1 VSAADVP
8 FAYAILR
15 VVPSVERGERVN
27 VGVVVYCRQRDF
39 LDLRTQIDTQRLRAL
54 GPDLDP
60 AEVAASLEATRA
72 VVCGEADGG
81 ALAALAPSE
90 RFGWLVAPASTIIQ
104 PSEVHTGLT
113 QDPRAT
119 LDHLFAALVCSP
131 VEQCSRGGNAEK
143 A

>member
-1 VSAADVP
+1 MPAADIP

-15 VVPSVERGERVN
+15 VVPRVERGERLN

-39 LDLRTQIDTQRLRAL
+39 LDLRTEVDEQRLRAL
-54 GPDLDP
+54 APDLDP
-60 AEVAASLEATRA
+60 AEVRASLEAIRA
-72 VVCGEADGG
+72 VVCGEESGET
-81 ALAALAPSE
+81 LAALPASE

-119 LDHLFAALVCSP
+119 LERLFGTLVSTP
-131 VEQCSRGGNAEK
+131 G
-143 A
+143 